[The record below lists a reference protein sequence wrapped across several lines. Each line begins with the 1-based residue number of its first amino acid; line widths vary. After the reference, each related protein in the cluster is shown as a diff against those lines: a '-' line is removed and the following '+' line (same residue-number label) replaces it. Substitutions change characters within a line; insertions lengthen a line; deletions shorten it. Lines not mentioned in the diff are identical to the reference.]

1 MRSEPREAD
10 APPTTQGLIGANGKV
25 IVVATR
31 ETDSPLAASTPHLNE
46 IQVLG
51 CLAYAEDHL
60 ANTIAG
66 MARGGSDRRM
76 GLLTSLIG
84 ISSAPAWK
92 HSAP

>member
-1 MRSEPREAD
+1 M
-10 APPTTQGLIGANGKV
+10 
-25 IVVATR
+25 
-31 ETDSPLAASTPHLNE
+31 
-46 IQVLG
+46 G

-84 ISSAPAWK
+84 ISLSSGMEALRAMSVDFHRHEVGARLSRGEADLSIDNGWRSHRTTDGEVALP
-92 HSAP
+92 